1 MSKEE
6 EARRVTF
13 ESRLPADM
21 MASMARGAVRA
32 SRLLRIQDLHFRL
45 KDQSR
50 LNPERVLPAAVFHRT
65 GDGRCQLESERRP
78 ASGHLLA
85 PKEEVEDEAQLNS
98 LRAPKIPEALELFA
112 FCTLCTLQPDVVLGE
127 NLPDKPIILV
137 IEDDEAIQALLED
150 ALTEGGF
157 ETAFV
162 TSGEEAVTLLKRGI
176 VAYLAVVTDINLM
189 GRFNGWEVA
198 RTAREV
204 NSNFPIVYMSGA
216 VADQWSVQGVPN
228 SIMLQKPFAPA
239 QVLTALSNLLN
250 GRSLASSS

>member
-1 MSKEE
+1 M
-6 EARRVTF
+6 
-13 ESRLPADM
+13 
-21 MASMARGAVRA
+21 
-32 SRLLRIQDLHFRL
+32 
-45 KDQSR
+45 
-50 LNPERVLPAAVFHRT
+50 
-65 GDGRCQLESERRP
+65 
-78 ASGHLLA
+78 
-85 PKEEVEDEAQLNS
+85 
-98 LRAPKIPEALELFA
+98 
-112 FCTLCTLQPDVVLGE
+112 
-127 NLPDKPIILV
+127 PDKPIILV